1 MIRARDAQEANIDK
15 VLSQRHNL
23 WSASVEIELSILCRL
38 GALKQSGP
46 GGG

>member
-1 MIRARDAQEANIDK
+1 MTRARHAQEPKIDK
-15 VLSQRHNL
+15 VLSQSHDL